1 MIVGGKS
8 RADAGSLGIYLGTK
22 GKNEE
27 AEILRVEGFAG
38 TTAHDALRELDAMAS
53 GSRTKNP
60 AYHAW
65 LAPPPGQ
72 TWTAEQLNRAV
83 ETFLEGMGWQGQ
95 PYVLARH
102 RDDKGDHYHLGV
114 SRLRVDEKT
123 GKIRTV
129 SVSQSY
135 RKHTAIAEKLGSEFG
150 YAKIK
155 RAFQRNGEDF
165 KDRGFTDRETFE
177 ARQRG
182 QAVEDLKAMKAD
194 VKLLWSLAETPK
206 AFYDAALASGITIA
220 KSAKGAIMA
229 VDAKGGAYAL
239 TRLLSRRAAEIKARL
254 ETIASLLPTVDEVK
268 DALRAKSEGT
278 RRDRPEGQA
287 DQPARG
293 QTARP
298 EQPAEQIGPA
308 TARDVLDGL
317 TRNQSTFTRYQLE
330 KAVEK
335 AQATGEDGR
344 RLMAEIGR
352 SWELV
357 ALGRDRMGR
366 ERFTTTDMQA
376 VERRMVETAGTLA
389 SNGRHNVR
397 RKIVENVPGR
407 TMLNEGQEAAL
418 RHITAKGDLKLV
430 QGYAGTGK
438 STMLG
443 AAREAWEAQGFRVR
457 GMALAGIAVDGLRS
471 GSGIESRTIAS
482 TLWRI
487 ENGKDTL
494 TSRDILVVD
503 EAGMIDSRQMAKIL
517 NLAMAAGAKVILVGD
532 GQQLQA
538 IGAGAAFRALQERFG
553 CVILDEI
560 IRQREAW
567 QKEATLHF
575 ATERSGSALDAYNL
589 HGGVHEAASRDD
601 AKTALLSAWDKVN
614 TERPETRQIILTYT
628 NVDVADLNR
637 EARQIMRERGALG
650 DDIELRGRNGVEAYA
665 AGDRL
670 YFLKNDALMGVSNGT
685 LGTIQ
690 EIDGARVTVKL
701 DEGRTLSFNANLYQ
715 DFAHGYVSTIHKSQG
730 ATVDQ
735 THVYASQYMDRQAAY
750 VAMSRH
756 RDGADLYYGKD
767 EFSSFDQLKAALGR
781 DRAKDTTLDY
791 ELEAMRA
798 DKEQPR
804 TRAKEKGKAT
814 GGTSSSAEKSFQQ
827 PQNTGRPM
835 DKSQEKASPQDR
847 LDARLGRGSDP
858 RTAEERTRDILRQLE
873 QNRTRGPRGPSM

>member
-8 RADAGSLGIYLGTK
+8 RADAGALGIYLGTK
-22 GKNEE
+22 NENEE
-27 AEILRVEGFAG
+27 VEILRVEGFAG
-38 TTAHDALRELDAMAS
+38 ATAHDALRELDAMAS
-53 GSRTKNP
+53 GSRTKKP

-65 LAPPPGQ
+65 LAPPSGA
-72 TWTAEQLNRAV
+72 TWTPEQLNRAV
-83 ETFLEGMGWQGQ
+83 EAFLEGMGWQGQ

-114 SRLRVDEKT
+114 SRLRVDERT
-123 GKIRTV
+123 GRIRTV
-129 SVSQSY
+129 SDSQSY
-135 RKHTAIAEKLGSEFG
+135 RKHQAIAEALGREFG
-150 YAKIK
+150 YAEIK
-155 RAFQRNGEDF
+155 RAFQRDREGFE
-165 KDRGFTDRETFE
+165 DRGFTDRQTFE

-182 QAVEDLKAMKAD
+182 QTVEDLKVMKAE
-194 VKLLWSLAETPK
+194 VRLLWQITDTAK
-206 AFYDAALASGITIA
+206 GFYDAAAKAGYTVA
-220 KSAKGAIMA
+220 KSARGAIMA

-239 TRLLSRRAAEIKARL
+239 
-254 ETIASLLPTVDEVK
+254 ASLVGRKAGEVKDRLAALATILPSVEEVK
-268 DALRAKSEGT
+268 DALRARSEGT
-278 RRDRPEGQA
+278 RRDRPEAQA
-287 DQPARG
+287 DH
-293 QTARP
+293 TARP
-298 EQPAEQIGPA
+298 EQPAEKIGPA
-308 TARDVLDGL
+308 TGRDVLDAL
-317 TRNQSTFTRYQLE
+317 TRNQSTFTRYQLG

-335 AQATGEDGR
+335 VQATGEDGR
-344 RLMAEIGR
+344 RLMAEIER
-352 SWELV
+352 SGELV
-357 ALGRDRMGR
+357 GLGRDRMGR

-376 VERRMVETAGTLA
+376 VERRMAETAADLA
-389 SNGRHNVR
+389 ANGRHNVR

-418 RHITAKGDLKLV
+418 RHVTAKGDLKLV
-430 QGYAGTGK
+430 QGFAGTGK

-457 GMALAGIAVDGLRS
+457 GMALAGIAAEGLRN

-482 TLWRI
+482 TLGRI
-487 ENGKDTL
+487 ESGRDTL

-503 EAGMIDSRQMAKIL
+503 EAGMIESRQMSKIL
-517 NLAMAAGAKVILVGD
+517 DVAQAAGAKVVLVGD
-532 GQQLQA
+532 SQQLQA
-538 IGAGAAFRALQERFG
+538 IGAGAAFRALQDRHG
-553 CVILDEI
+553 CVVLDEI
-560 IRQREAW
+560 MRQHESWQREASL
-567 QKEATLHF
+567 QF

-589 HGGVHEAASRDD
+589 RGAVHEAASRND

-614 TERPETRQIILTYT
+614 TEQPERRQIILTYT
-628 NVDVADLNR
+628 NADVADLNR
-637 EARQIMRERGALG
+637 DARQIMRERGALG

-670 YFLKNDALMGVSNGT
+670 YFLKNHALMNVSNGT

-701 DEGRTLSFNANLYQ
+701 DEGRTLAFDATLYQ
-715 DFAHGYVSTIHKSQG
+715 DFAHGYAATIHKSQG

-735 THVYASQYMDRQAAY
+735 THVFASQYMDRQAAY

-781 DRAKDTTLDY
+781 DRAKDTALDY
-791 ELEAMRA
+791 DLEAMRA

-804 TRAKEKGKAT
+804 ARAKDKGKAT
-814 GGTSSSAEKSFQQ
+814 GGTSSDTKKTYQQ

-847 LDARLGRGSDP
+847 LAARLGRGSDP
-858 RTAEERTRDILRQLE
+858 RTAEDRTRDILKQLE